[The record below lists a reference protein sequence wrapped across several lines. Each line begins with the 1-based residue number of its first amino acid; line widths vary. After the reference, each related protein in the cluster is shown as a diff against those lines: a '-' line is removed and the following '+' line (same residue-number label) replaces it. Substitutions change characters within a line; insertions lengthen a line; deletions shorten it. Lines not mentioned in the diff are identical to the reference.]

1 MPTTV
6 RMRRTL
12 RTRAE
17 RGLGANN
24 ALVLSIRRPLEEVA
38 EVDAGNLS
46 ELKEPAGADPVGGWQ
61 VR

>member
-1 MPTTV
+1 
-6 RMRRTL
+6 MRRTL

-38 EVDAGNLS
+38 GVDAGNLS